1 MMLMTSRSRQRGFNL
16 IEVMA
21 AVLVVTFGLLGL
33 AKIEAV
39 AVNETTTSDLRSL
52 VAIEVQSL
60 AASMHANPDYW
71 QSSLGGAL
79 NCTITGSITSSV
91 TVCSTLN
98 ANYDCASTN
107 TCTPTQVAAYDV
119 QTWAKSMNTLLPGLL
134 TTITCTSA
142 VTNAA
147 NSSGSTQTEYGCD
160 IVVKWTE
167 KYVAINKAASD
178 AQFNARSVTSKYETT
193 VWP

>member
-33 AKIEAV
+33 ARIEAV

-71 QSSLGGAL
+71 QTSLGGAL
-79 NCTITGSITSSV
+79 SCTITGS
-91 TVCSTLN
+91 TVCSSLN
-98 ANYDCASTN
+98 AVYDCASTN

-119 QTWAKSMNTLLPGLL
+119 QKWAGSMNTLLPGFVSI
-134 TTITCTSA
+134 ITCTSA

-160 IVVKWTE
+160 VQVKWTE

-178 AQFNARSVTSKYETT
+178 AQLNARSVTSKYETT